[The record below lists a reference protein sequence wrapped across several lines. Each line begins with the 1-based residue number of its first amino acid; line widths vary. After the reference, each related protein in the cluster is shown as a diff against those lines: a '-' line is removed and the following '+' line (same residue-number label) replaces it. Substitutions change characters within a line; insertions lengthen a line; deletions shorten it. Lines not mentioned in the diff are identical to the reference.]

1 MTVRHESAESIGCGF
16 LAKSFLAATM
26 VSVTCLPC
34 MAAESKEFDLQAHR
48 GGMGLMSEGTLDA
61 FANAL
66 ELGVSTLEL
75 DTQLTD
81 DGQVLVTHDRQVQ
94 TRNCTDTEPAF
105 VGDPEFPYVGK
116 YIKDLSFN
124 QIKTLDCGSR
134 QLQGYPEQRTVP
146 GARMPLLSEVLA
158 LVGEFRAD
166 VGLNIE
172 TKVEAG
178 APEETAPRTEFV
190 RSVLAVIAES
200 GLQDQV
206 MIQSFDWGALML
218 VRELAPEI
226 PVIALTNG
234 QSFLRCGE
242 SGKSPW
248 LGGIDIDEFNCD
260 VVAAVSSFGAFAL
273 SPVHGT
279 PQDGRIHESGYEPF
293 VTQQMVSDAHAR
305 AMKVIPWTVDDIE
318 TMEYLIGL
326 GVDGII
332 TNYPDRLRQVMA
344 ETNLPLPAS
353 FKRP

>member
-1 MTVRHESAESIGCGF
+1 MTVQNKSIEREKFGF
-16 LAKSFLAATM
+16 LTKLLLVATLM
-26 VSVTCLPC
+26 SVTFLSCL
-34 MAAESKEFDLQAHR
+34 AAESEEFDLQAHR
-48 GGMGLMSEGTLDA
+48 GGMGLMSEGTLNA

-66 ELGVSTLEL
+66 ELGVGTLEL
-75 DTQLTD
+75 DTQLTE
-81 DGQVLVTHDRQVQ
+81 DGQVVVTHDRQIQ
-94 TRNCTDTEPAF
+94 SRNCADTEPAF
-105 VGDPEFPYVGK
+105 PEDPEFPYVGR
-116 YIKDLSFN
+116 YIKDLSFD
-124 QIKTLDCGSR
+124 QVKTLDCGSR
-134 QLQGYPEQRTVP
+134 QLHGYPEQSTVP

-158 LVGEFRAD
+158 LVGEYQAD

-226 PVIALTNG
+226 PIIALTNG

-242 SGKSPW
+242 SGASPW

-279 PQDGRIHESGYEPF
+279 PQDGRIGEPDYEPF
-293 VTQQMVSDAHAR
+293 VTRQMVSDAHAR
-305 AMKVIPWTVDDIE
+305 GMKIIPWTVDDKE

-344 ETNLPLPAS
+344 ESNLPLPAS
-353 FKRP
+353 F